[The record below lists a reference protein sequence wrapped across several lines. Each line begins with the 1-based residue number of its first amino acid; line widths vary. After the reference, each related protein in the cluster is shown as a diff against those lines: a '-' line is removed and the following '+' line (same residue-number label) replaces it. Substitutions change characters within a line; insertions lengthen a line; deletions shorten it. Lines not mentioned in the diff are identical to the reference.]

1 MEIVEHLRNLMAVE
15 TMEQKNSPRVVI
27 VGSGFGGLVA
37 ARTLARSPVKITL
50 VDRQN
55 FHTFQPLL
63 YQVATAG
70 LSPGEIA
77 APIRWILRNR
87 RNVEVLM
94 AEVQDFDLA
103 RKVVKLADGEL
114 AYDYLIVAAGASH
127 AYFGHDEWEP
137 FAPGLKTIEDALELR
152 RRVLLAFELAER
164 QAASGKEQVQL
175 NFVVVGGGPTGV
187 ELAGTLAEIARRALA
202 NEFRT
207 IDPRKTRIIL
217 LEGGPRVLPAYPE
230 DLSRS
235 AEEQL
240 RKLGV
245 EVHTSALVTNVTP
258 GAVHMGNTQLPAAV
272 TLWAAGVAASPLG
285 KKLGAPVD
293 RAGRVLV
300 NPDLSLPGHPEV
312 FVIGDL
318 AALKDENGK
327 WLPGVAPVAMQEGK
341 ATAHNIEAELDGEA
355 RKNFHYFNKGNLAT
369 IGRAA
374 AVAEFGKIHI
384 SGFLAWLAWLF
395 VHVFFL
401 IGFRNRII
409 VMVQWAWS
417 YFTYERGARLI
428 TGDTHLPG
436 WDEMLAE
443 EMGPS
448 EVKTNVKHP
457 PKRSLDGAPCLPRRD
472 AGATLRDNSAGG
484 RLPMK
489 PSKLLPTLCG
499 ILLGAV
505 LGPSTPSSAE
515 ILKIVVNDTIHPITD
530 EYIGRALSEAERNKD
545 QALLIEMNTPGGL
558 LESTRNIIE
567 KILAS
572 PVPVI
577 IYVTPSGSRA
587 ASAGFF
593 ILQSAD
599 VAAMA
604 PGTNTGA
611 AHPVTLGGGKMDDVM
626 KRRWR
631 MTPPL

>member
-1 MEIVEHLRNLMAVE
+1 
-15 TMEQKNSPRVVI
+15 MEQTNHPRVVI
-27 VGSGFGGLVA
+27 VGAGFGGLVA
-37 ARTLARSPVKITL
+37 ARALARYPVRITL
-50 VDRQN
+50 IDRQN

-103 RKVVKLADGEL
+103 RKVVKLPDGEVS
-114 AYDYLIVAAGASH
+114 YEYLLVASGASH

-137 FAPGLKTIEDALELR
+137 FAPGLKTIEDALEIR

-164 QAASGKEQVQL
+164 QANAEKEQVQL

-187 ELAGTLAEIARRALA
+187 ELAGTLAEIARRALT

-207 IDPRKTRIIL
+207 IDPRKTRIVL
-217 LEGGPRVLPAYPE
+217 LEGGPRILPAYPD

-240 RKLGV
+240 KRLGV
-245 EVHTSALVTNVTP
+245 EVHTSAMVTNVTP
-258 GAVHMGNTQLPAAV
+258 GAVHMGDTQLPAAV
-272 TLWAAGVAASPLG
+272 ILWAAGVAASPLG

-293 RAGRVLV
+293 RAGRVAV

-318 AALKDENGK
+318 ATLKDENGK
-327 WLPGVAPVAMQEGK
+327 PLPGIAPVAMQEGK
-341 ATAHNIEAELDGEA
+341 TAAHNIGAELRGEP

-384 SGFLAWLAWLF
+384 SGFVAWLAWLF

-409 VMVQWAWS
+409 VLVQWAWS

-428 TGDTHLPG
+428 TGDRHLPG
-436 WDEMLAE
+436 WNELQAARTDVH
-443 EMGPS
+443 S
-448 EVKTNVKHP
+448 
-457 PKRSLDGAPCLPRRD
+457 
-472 AGATLRDNSAGG
+472 ATD
-484 RLPMK
+484 
-489 PSKLLPTLCG
+489 
-499 ILLGAV
+499 
-505 LGPSTPSSAE
+505 
-515 ILKIVVNDTIHPITD
+515 
-530 EYIGRALSEAERNKD
+530 
-545 QALLIEMNTPGGL
+545 
-558 LESTRNIIE
+558 
-567 KILAS
+567 
-572 PVPVI
+572 
-577 IYVTPSGSRA
+577 
-587 ASAGFF
+587 
-593 ILQSAD
+593 
-599 VAAMA
+599 
-604 PGTNTGA
+604 
-611 AHPVTLGGGKMDDVM
+611 
-626 KRRWR
+626 
-631 MTPPL
+631 